1 MHAWG
6 HEHTSRPGDYSPAA
20 QCILGSLNL
29 DYLFQG
35 FLDVNIPREDMH
47 VMPRFVISMTS
58 YWLRNHVGN
67 GRQALNA
74 VSTGHLPA
82 KHVPQQSDTKILV
95 HFSQVCDAAKP
106 SCFIVKCS
114 DICCFQSD
122 ICCFQCFARYELRSL
137 CPERS
142 SACSGQIRWGSCV
155 MPGALNGPKRSTTA
169 FAAIRYFSRIVNV
182 ATFVSVGPGH
192 SLVVFATCL
201 QDLLSFILGISSIS
215 FFANCFLPQI
225 ILNFVNGSS
234 DGLSVG
240 MILVWSLGDMCNLI
254 GVCLTGAVSMTSY
267 YTSLDLV

>member
-1 MHAWG
+1 
-6 HEHTSRPGDYSPAA
+6 
-20 QCILGSLNL
+20 
-29 DYLFQG
+29 
-35 FLDVNIPREDMH
+35 
-47 VMPRFVISMTS
+47 MPRFVIFMTS

-74 VSTGHLPA
+74 VSTGHLLA
-82 KHVPQQSDTKILV
+82 KHVPQQSDSKILV
-95 HFSQVCDAAKP
+95 HVSQVCDAAKP
-106 SCFIVKCS
+106 SCFILKCS
-114 DICCFQSD
+114 DICCFA
-122 ICCFQCFARYELRSL
+122 CYELRSL

-201 QDLLSFILGISSIS
+201 QDLLSFILGILSIV